1 MNLSV
6 WFRDAPI
13 KRKLLLIG
21 LLTTGFAL
29 LFVSLILTANAI
41 AEWRNRTVS
50 DLTTYARVIGHNAA
64 PAILFDDRNAAA
76 EMLSALTANP
86 DIVDAVI
93 YDKGG
98 REFARFIAPQHSP
111 DTFNPPVKPGSR
123 FFSINQLAVSEPVL
137 FKNDTL
143 GSIYLEADPRGLYAA
158 ILRSIGLIF
167 LTALGVFTLAAL
179 LFARLQKIIVTPI
192 LDMTGVMQNVIAEQN
207 FAARVAVHGK
217 DEAGMLAG
225 TFNVM
230 LEYIQLRDAEL
241 GQCRV
246 HLEEEVAQRTAEL
259 REANRLLEEDIIERK
274 QTEQELRIAATA
286 FETQE
291 GIMITDRDNRILR
304 VNGAFTSLTGYSAE
318 EAVGKNPAL
327 LHSGRHDAVF
337 YRDMW
342 RSLTRDKRW
351 QGEIWNRRK
360 DGEIYLEWLNV
371 NAVTDADGQI
381 THYVAAFSDITLRKQ
396 NENKIHNLAFY
407 DPLTQLPN
415 RRLLMDRLNHAL
427 ASGDRSVEYAALMFI
442 DLDNFK
448 TLNDTRGHDVGDLL
462 LVETARRLQD
472 CVREGDTVARL
483 GGDEFVVMLEGLSA
497 EVEQAASQAAALGE
511 KIRASLNQPYL
522 LKDFEHHSSSSI
534 GIGLFRGREVAVDEL
549 LKRADMAMYEA
560 KTSGR
565 NALRFFDPVMQTA
578 LEMRSKLEA
587 DLRRA
592 ISGQGQFLLYYQ
604 AQVSSSGRVIGAEAL
619 ARWIHPGRGMVSPAE
634 FIPLAEET
642 GLILPLGHWVLATA
656 CQQLVAWAAQPE
668 TAHLTLAVN
677 VSAKQFHQPTF
688 VEEVLTLVDH
698 FGVDT
703 AKLKLEITE
712 SMLLDNVDDIIA
724 KMTALKARGI
734 SFSMDDF
741 GTGYS
746 SLSYLKRLPLYQ
758 LKIDQSFVH
767 DVLIDPNDA
776 AIARIIVALANTMN
790 LAVIAEGVET
800 EEQREFL
807 DLNGCHTFQGYLF
820 SKPVPVKEFEQLIE
834 PKSRSW
840 NL

>member
-1 MNLSV
+1 MRPMEWL
-6 WFRDAPI
+6 RDAPI

-21 LLTTGFAL
+21 LLTTAFAL

-41 AEWRNRTVS
+41 AEWRNRTVL

-76 EMLSALTANP
+76 ETLSALSANP

-98 REFARFIAPQHSP
+98 REFARFIAPRHSP
-111 DTFNPPVKPGSR
+111 AFNPPVKLGSS
-123 FFSINQLAVSEPVL
+123 FFSINQMAIAEPVL

-143 GSIYLEADPRGLYAA
+143 GSIYLEVDPRGLYAA

-167 LTALGVFTLAAL
+167 LAAFGVFLLAAL
-179 LFARLQKIIVTPI
+179 LLAKLQKIIVTPI
-192 LDMTGVMQNVIAEQN
+192 LDMTGVMQHVILEQD
-207 FAARVAVHGK
+207 FAARVELHGK
-217 DEAGMLAG
+217 DETGMLAG

-259 REANRLLEEDIIERK
+259 REANRLLEEDLIE
-274 QTEQELRIAATA
+274 
-286 FETQE
+286 
-291 GIMITDRDNRILR
+291 
-304 VNGAFTSLTGYSAE
+304 
-318 EAVGKNPAL
+318 
-327 LHSGRHDAVF
+327 
-337 YRDMW
+337 
-342 RSLTRDKRW
+342 
-351 QGEIWNRRK
+351 
-360 DGEIYLEWLNV
+360 
-371 NAVTDADGQI
+371 
-381 THYVAAFSDITLRKQ
+381 RKQ

-427 ASGDRSVEYAALMFI
+427 ASGGRSVEYAALMFI

-497 EVEQAASQAAALGE
+497 EVEQAATQAEAVGQ
-511 KIRASLNQPYL
+511 KIRAALNQPCL
-522 LKDFEHHSSSSI
+522 LKDFQHHSSSSI
-534 GIGLFRGREVAVDEL
+534 GIGLFHGRDVTVDEL

-565 NALRFFDPVMQTA
+565 NALRFFDPVMQTN
-578 LEMRSKLEA
+578 LETRSTLEA

-592 ISGQGQFLLYYQ
+592 VSGQKEFLLYYQ
-604 AQVSSSGRVIGAEAL
+604 PQIDSSGRLIGAEAL
-619 ARWIHPGRGMVSPAE
+619 LRWQHPERGMVPPAE
-634 FIPLAEET
+634 FITLAEES
-642 GLILPLGHWVLATA
+642 GLILPLGHWVLTTA
-656 CQQLVAWAAQPE
+656 CRQLVAWAAQPE
-668 TAHLTLAVN
+668 TAHLTVAVN
-677 VSAKQFHQPTF
+677 VSAKQFHLPTF
-688 VEEVLTLVDH
+688 VDEVLTLVDH

-776 AIARIIVALANTMN
+776 AIARIIVALAKTMN

-800 EEQREFL
+800 EAQREFL
-807 DLNGCHTFQGYLF
+807 DLNGCHTFQGDLF
-820 SKPVPVKEFEQLIE
+820 SKPVPVKEFEQMVGRYAQQY
-834 PKSRSW
+834 PAG
-840 NL
+840 